1 MGTLIVIFI
10 TLVVIAN
17 GVLLTFLAIDR
28 ITLTARLCA
37 GSVIG
42 LAALSWSAFLV
53 SLAIGLNATSIALT
67 LLFQVIALI
76 ALLRL
81 ISLNRVRDELGSIG
95 LSKTG
100 VIYYAAWAALLAWL
114 FGRVMMFY
122 PDGMHTAPA
131 NNYGDLPFHL
141 SVVTSFAYGENLP
154 PQNPIFAGMKFT
166 YPFLIDF
173 LTAFFIRCGADWR
186 TAFFVGN
193 FVLSLSLVGLI
204 DSMTLRLTG
213 NKLAARL
220 APLIFLFNG
229 GLGFINFFRDLAGFW
244 NDPSQ
249 LKTGLVTFL
258 AHLPK
263 TYTMNTDLILS
274 SSPSGTIPLRWGN
287 VFTTLLIPQ
296 RSMLFGLPIAAMII
310 TLWWMAVGE
319 SGRAGERGSGRAG
332 ERGSGRAGERES
344 ERAGER
350 ESGRAGEREKM
361 RESKTKRGRNMKTR
375 AKFPHSPTL
384 PLSPSLALPLSPSPA
399 LLLSAGILAGILP
412 MLHTHGF
419 FAVMIASVLAVLLF
433 PSRKWIAFYA
443 PVIALAGPQVWWLKA
458 TPVRDSLFKFELW
471 REAGGSSLFAFWGA
485 NNGIFLALLIAAMLT
500 YRSVEPRLKRF
511 YLPFLLWFLVPNLL
525 SLAPWPWDNIKVLIY
540 WSLASCPLVAVML
553 AYLFTRRFAVLP
565 AALIFIALTLAGAL
579 DVLRALS
586 PAENTRLFDKEA
598 LEVASI
604 LREKTPPRSVMLHAP
619 IHNSVVALS
628 GRQSVMGYPG
638 HLWTHGIDYRQR
650 EAKVLSVYRG
660 GQNEFLSRFK
670 VDYVII
676 GPVERSQLLADEN
689 YFASRY
695 PLAIDHGEYRVYQV
709 NK

>member
-10 TLVVIAN
+10 TLVAIAN
-17 GVLLTFLAIDR
+17 GVLLTFLVIDR

-37 GSVIG
+37 GSVTG
-42 LAALSWSAFLV
+42 LAALSWSAFLI
-53 SLAIGLNATSIALT
+53 SLAIGLNATSIGLT
-67 LLFQVIALI
+67 LLFQLIALI

-81 ISLNRVRDELGSIG
+81 IKLNRVRDELVSIG

-100 VIYYAAWAALLAWL
+100 VIYYAAWAAFLVWL
-114 FGRVMMFY
+114 FGRVIMFY
-122 PDGMHTAPA
+122 PDGMHTAPL

-141 SVVTSFAYGENLP
+141 SVITSFAYGENLP

-173 LTAFFIRCGADWR
+173 LTAFFVRCGADWR
-186 TAFFVGN
+186 TAFFVEN
-193 FVLSLSLVGLI
+193 LVLSLALIGLI

-220 APLIFLFNG
+220 APAIFLFNG

-244 NDPSQ
+244 NDPYQ
-249 LKTGLVTFL
+249 LKNGLASFF
-258 AHLPK
+258 AHMPK
-263 TYTMNTDLILS
+263 TYTMNADLILS
-274 SSPSGTIPLRWGN
+274 SSPGGKIPLRWGN

-296 RSMLFGLPIAAMII
+296 RSMLFGLPIVAMII
-310 TLWWMAVGE
+310 SLWWMAVADCGL
-319 SGRAGERGSGRAG
+319 RICHRGTETQR
-332 ERGSGRAGERES
+332 EREDDV
-344 ERAGER
+344 RQ
-350 ESGRAGEREKM
+350 
-361 RESKTKRGRNMKTR
+361 T
-375 AKFPHSPTL
+375 SPF
-384 PLSPSLALPLSPSPA
+384 
-399 LLLSAGILAGILP
+399 LLSVPLCLCGKFFAAGILAGILP

-419 FAVMIASVLAVLLF
+419 FAVMIASVPVFLLF

-443 PVIALAGPQVWWLKA
+443 PVAVLAGPQVWWLKG

-471 REAGGSSLFAFWGA
+471 KEAGESNLLVFWGA
-485 NNGIFLALLIAAMLT
+485 NAGIFLALLIAAMFT
-500 YRSVEPRLKRF
+500 YKSVEPRLKRF
-511 YLPFLLWFLVPNLL
+511 YLPFLLWFLVPNLV

-553 AYLFTRRFAVLP
+553 AYLFTRRFAALP
-565 AALIFIALTLAGAL
+565 ATLIFIALTLAGGL
-579 DVLRALS
+579 DVVRALS
-586 PAENTRLFDKEA
+586 PAENTRLFGKAE

-604 LREKTPPRSVMLHAP
+604 LREKTPQRSVILHAP

-650 EAKVLSVYRG
+650 EAEVLSVYRG
-660 GQNEFLSRFK
+660 GPGQLLSRFK

-676 GPVERSQLLADEN
+676 GPVERSQFQADEN

-695 PLAIDHGEYRVYQV
+695 PLVIDHERYHVYQV
-709 NK
+709 NR

>member
-10 TLVVIAN
+10 TLFAIAS
-17 GVLLTFLAIDR
+17 GVLLTFLVIDR

-42 LAALSWSAFLV
+42 LAVLSWSAFLI
-53 SLAIGLNATSIALT
+53 SLAIGLSATAIVLT
-67 LLFQVIALI
+67 FLFQVIALI
-76 ALLRL
+76 VLLRL
-81 ISLNRVRDELGSIG
+81 ISPKRVRDELGSIG

-114 FGRVMMFY
+114 FGRVIMLY

-141 SVVTSFAYGENLP
+141 SVVTAFAYGENLP

-173 LTAFFIRCGADWR
+173 LTAFFMRCGADWR
-186 TAFFVGN
+186 SAFFVEN
-193 FVLSLSLVGLI
+193 LVLSLSLVGLI
-204 DSMTLRLTG
+204 DSMTMRLTG

-220 APLIFLFNG
+220 APVIFLFNG

-244 NDPSQ
+244 NDPYQ
-249 LKTGLVTFL
+249 LKNGLVSFFG
-258 AHLPK
+258 HLPR
-263 TYTMNTDLILS
+263 TYTMNADLILS
-274 SSPSGTIPLRWGN
+274 SSPGGKIPLRWGN

-319 SGRAGERGSGRAG
+319 GD
-332 ERGSGRAGERES
+332 
-344 ERAGER
+344 
-350 ESGRAGEREKM
+350 
-361 RESKTKRGRNMKTR
+361 R
-375 AKFPHSPTL
+375 AKRRQGNKGTREQGDRGTEEQGDLITSSPRHPVT
-384 PLSPSLALPLSPSPA
+384 PSPY
-399 LLLSAGILAGILP
+399 LLSAGILAGILP

-419 FAVMIASVLAVLLF
+419 FAVMIASVIAVLLF

-443 PVIALAGPQVWWLKA
+443 PAIVLAAPQVWWLKA
-458 TPVRDSLFKFELW
+458 TPVRDTLFKFELW
-471 REAGGSSLFAFWGA
+471 KEAGESNLFTFWGA
-485 NNGIFLALLIAAMLT
+485 NAGIFLALLIAAMLT
-500 YRSVEPRLKRF
+500 YRSAEPRLNSF
-511 YLPFLLWFLVPNLL
+511 YLPFLLWFLVPNIL

-553 AYLFTRRFAVLP
+553 AYLFTRRFAGL
-565 AALIFIALTLAGAL
+565 AATLIFIGLTLAGAL

-586 PAENTRLFDKEA
+586 PAENTRLYSREE

-604 LREKTPPRSVMLHAP
+604 LREKTPPRSLILHAP

-650 EAKVLSVYRG
+650 EAEVLSVYRG
-660 GQNEFLSRFK
+660 GPDQFLLRFK
-670 VDYVII
+670 VDYVIV
-676 GPVERSQLLADEN
+676 GPVERSQFRADEN
-689 YFASRY
+689 YFANKY
-695 PLAIDHGEYRVYQV
+695 PLVIDHGGYRVYQI
-709 NK
+709 NR

>member
-1 MGTLIVIFI
+1 MPDIQIPMGTLIVIFI
-10 TLVVIAN
+10 TLVAIAN
-17 GVLLTFLAIDR
+17 GTLLTFLVIDR
-28 ITLTARLCA
+28 IMLTTRLCA
-37 GSVIG
+37 GSVLG
-42 LAALSWSAFLV
+42 LAVLSWSAFLI
-53 SLAIGLNATSIALT
+53 SLAIGLNAISIALA

-81 ISLNRVRDELGSIG
+81 ISLNRIRDELGSIG

-114 FGRVMMFY
+114 FGRVIMFY

-186 TAFFVGN
+186 SAFFVEN
-193 FVLSLSLVGLI
+193 LALSLSLVGLL

-220 APLIFLFNG
+220 APVIFLFNG

-244 NDPSQ
+244 NDPYQ
-249 LKTGLVTFL
+249 LKNGLVTFF

-263 TYTMNTDLILS
+263 TYTMNADLILS
-274 SSPSGTIPLRWGN
+274 SSPGGKIPLRWGN

-296 RSMLFGLPIAAMII
+296 RSILFGLPIAAMII

-319 SGRAGERGSGRAG
+319 TGRQGDKETRRQGDKGGGKETRGQGDK
-332 ERGSGRAGERES
+332 E
-344 ERAGER
+344 
-350 ESGRAGEREKM
+350 
-361 RESKTKRGRNMKTR
+361 TRGRGDEGII
-375 AKFPHSPTL
+375 SPYPL
-384 PLSPSLALPLSPSPA
+384 IPLSPCLLVPLSPY
-399 LLLSAGILAGILP
+399 LLSAGILAGILP

-433 PSRKWIAFYA
+433 PSRNWIAFYVPAIMLAA
-443 PVIALAGPQVWWLKA
+443 PQAWWLKG

-471 REAGGSSLFAFWGA
+471 KEAGESSLLTFWGA
-485 NNGIFLALLIAAMLT
+485 NAGIFLALLIAALLT
-500 YRSVEPRLKRF
+500 SRSVEPRLKRF

-525 SLAPWPWDNIKVLIY
+525 LLAPWPWDNIKVLIY
-540 WSLASCPLVAVML
+540 WALASCPLVAVML

-565 AALIFIALTLAGAL
+565 ATLIFIALTLAGAL
-579 DVLRALS
+579 DVLRGLS
-586 PAENTRLFDKEA
+586 PAENTRLFSREE

-604 LREKTPPRSVMLHAP
+604 LREKTPPRSVILHAP

-650 EAKVLSVYRG
+650 EAEVLTVYRG
-660 GQNEFLSRFK
+660 GSDQFLSRFK
-670 VDYVII
+670 VDYVIV
-676 GPVERSQLLADEN
+676 GPVERSQFRADEN

-695 PLAIDHGEYRVYQV
+695 PLVIDHGGYRVYRV
-709 NK
+709 NR

>member
-10 TLVVIAN
+10 TLLAIAN
-17 GVLLTFLAIDR
+17 GVLLTFLVIDR

-42 LAALSWSAFLV
+42 LAALSWSAFLI

-81 ISLNRVRDELGSIG
+81 ISLNRVRDEVGSIG
-95 LSKTG
+95 SSKTG
-100 VIYYAAWAALLAWL
+100 IIYYAAWAALLAWL

-141 SVVTSFAYGENLP
+141 SVVTSFAYGENRP

-173 LTAFFIRCGADWR
+173 LTAFFMRCGADWR

-274 SSPSGTIPLRWGN
+274 SSPGGTIPLRWGN

-310 TLWWMAVGE
+310 TLWWMAAGE
-319 SGRAGERGSGRAG
+319 SDGGQGDKETRGQGDK
-332 ERGSGRAGERES
+332 ETRGQGKEEIREI
-344 ERAGER
+344 
-350 ESGRAGEREKM
+350 
-361 RESKTKRGRNMKTR
+361 
-375 AKFPHSPTL
+375 AKIPL
-384 PLSPSLALPLSPSPA
+384 VPLSPCPLVSLSPY
-399 LLLSAGILAGILP
+399 LLSAGILAGILP

-419 FAVMIASVLAVLLF
+419 FAIMIASVLAVLLF

-443 PVIALAGPQVWWLKA
+443 PVIALAGPQVWWLKG

-471 REAGGSSLFAFWGA
+471 REAGESSLFAFWGA

-604 LREKTPPRSVMLHAP
+604 LREKTPPRSVILHAP

-650 EAKVLSVYRG
+650 ETQILSVYRG

-709 NK
+709 NR

>member
-10 TLVVIAN
+10 TLVAIAN
-17 GVLLTFLAIDR
+17 GALLTFLVIDR

-42 LAALSWSAFLV
+42 LAALSWSAFLI
-53 SLAIGLNATSIALT
+53 SLAIGLNATSIVLT
-67 LLFQVIALI
+67 LLFHIIALT

-81 ISLNRVRDELGSIG
+81 ISLNRVRGDLESIV

-100 VIYYAAWAALLAWL
+100 VIYYAAWAALLTWL
-114 FGRVMMFY
+114 FGRVIMFY

-141 SVVTSFAYGENLP
+141 SVVTSFAYGENLL
-154 PQNPIFAGMKFT
+154 PQNPIFAGVKFT

-173 LTAFFIRCGADWR
+173 LTAFFMRCGADWR
-186 TAFFVGN
+186 TAFFVEN
-193 FVLSLSLVGLI
+193 LVLALSLVGLI
-204 DSMTLRLTG
+204 DLMTLRLTG
-213 NKLAARL
+213 NKLAARI
-220 APLIFLFNG
+220 APVVFLFNG

-249 LKTGLVTFL
+249 LKTGLVSFF

-263 TYTMNTDLILS
+263 TYTMNADLILS
-274 SSPSGTIPLRWGN
+274 SSPEGKIPLRWGN

-319 SGRAGERGSGRAG
+319 GDKGTGGRGEKETR
-332 ERGSGRAGERES
+332 RE
-344 ERAGER
+344 GD
-350 ESGRAGEREKM
+350 K
-361 RESKTKRGRNMKTR
+361 KTEEQGDLSTS
-375 AKFPHSPTL
+375 SPRPSPFHRKGTL
-384 PLSPSLALPLSPSPA
+384 PVPPSPY
-399 LLLSAGILAGILP
+399 LLSAGILAGILP

-433 PSRKWIAFYA
+433 PSRKWIAFYT
-443 PVIALAGPQVWWLKA
+443 PVIALAGPQMWWLKG

-471 REAGGSSLFAFWGA
+471 REAGESNLLTFWSA
-485 NNGIFLALLIAAMLT
+485 NNGIFLALLIAALLA

-511 YLPFLLWFLVPNLL
+511 YLPFLLWFLVPNVL

-565 AALIFIALTLAGAL
+565 ATLIFIALTLAGAL
-579 DVLRALS
+579 DVWRALS
-586 PAENTRLFDKEA
+586 PMENTRLFGKET

-604 LREKTPPRSVMLHAP
+604 LREKTPPRSVILHAP

-650 EAKVLSVYRG
+650 EADVLSVYRG
-660 GQNEFLSRFK
+660 GQETADTLSRFK
-670 VDYVII
+670 VDYLIV
-676 GPVERSQLLADEN
+676 GPVERSQFQADEN
-689 YFASRY
+689 FIAGRY
-695 PLAIDHGEYRVYQV
+695 PLVIDHGEYRVYQV

>member
-1 MGTLIVIFI
+1 MGTLIVIII
-10 TLVVIAN
+10 TLVAIAN
-17 GVLLTFLAIDR
+17 GALLTFLAIDR

-42 LAALSWSAFLV
+42 LAALSWSAFLI

-67 LLFQVIALI
+67 LLFQVTALA

-81 ISLNRVRDELGSIG
+81 ISLNRVRDDLGSID

-100 VIYYAAWAALLAWL
+100 VIYYTAWAALLAWL
-114 FGRVMMFY
+114 FGRVLMFY
-122 PDGMHTAPA
+122 PDGMHTAPL

-173 LTAFFIRCGADWR
+173 LTAFFMRCGADWR
-186 TAFFVGN
+186 TAFFVEN
-193 FVLSLSLVGLI
+193 FVLALSLVGLI

-220 APLIFLFNG
+220 APAVFLFNG

-249 LKTGLVTFL
+249 LKTGLVGFF

-263 TYTMNTDLILS
+263 TYTMNADLILS
-274 SSPSGTIPLRWGN
+274 SSPEGNIPLRWGN

-319 SGRAGERGSGRAG
+319 GDKETGGRGDGATGR
-332 ERGSGRAGERES
+332 RE
-344 ERAGER
+344 EKETRR
-350 ESGRAGEREKM
+350 EGDK
-361 RESKTKRGRNMKTR
+361 KTEEQEDSIT
-375 AKFPHSPTL
+375 S
-384 PLSPSLALPLSPSPA
+384 SPSRPAPQSPSP
-399 LLLSAGILAGILP
+399 LVSWSPYLLSAGILAGILP

-433 PSRKWIAFYA
+433 PSRKWIAFYT
-443 PVIALAGPQVWWLKA
+443 PVIALAGPQMWWLKG

-471 REAGGSSLFAFWGA
+471 REAGESNLLTFWSA
-485 NNGIFLALLIAAMLT
+485 NNGIFLALLIAALLT

-565 AALIFIALTLAGAL
+565 ATLIFIALTLAGAL

-586 PAENTRLFDKEA
+586 PMENTRLFDKET
-598 LEVASI
+598 LEMASI
-604 LREKTPPRSVMLHAP
+604 LREKTPPRSVILHAP

-638 HLWTHGIDYRQR
+638 HLWTHGIDYTQR
-650 EAKVLSVYRG
+650 EADVLSVYRG
-660 GQNEFLSRFK
+660 GQGPADTLSRVK
-670 VDYVII
+670 VDYLMV
-676 GPVERSQLLADEN
+676 GPVERSQFQADEN
-689 YFASRY
+689 FIASRY
-695 PLAIDHGEYRVYQV
+695 PLVIDHGEYRVYQV